1 MKKTALLLLGFVC
14 CISLLSAAELYR
26 APAQER
32 LSKGLSAALE
42 DMDEHENIAV
52 WVFFTDK
59 GIFDETVYSERCNEI
74 INNMSER
81 RRKRR
86 QKTGRAQIVDF
97 SDIPVHGE
105 YVARI
110 ASMGC
115 EKRIVSNWFNAA
127 SFLATR
133 EEIQAIAQLP
143 FIQSI
148 DRVQHFHKH
157 IEPYEYTEQGIKKMD
172 IMEGYEF
179 NYGNSKTQ
187 DSLIG
192 IDKAHNHGF
201 FGEGIRIAI
210 FDTGFWVDST
220 RFEALGLA
228 SKHIIDTWDFIN
240 DSSYVGPRLG
250 DPAGQID
257 HGTSMLSLIAGFQ
270 DNELIG
276 PAFNSGIALA
286 KTERVDVEILAEEDY
301 WAAAAEWA
309 DTCGP
314 DRGGVDIISS
324 SLGYRKFPQ
333 DTMNYSYSDMNGDSA
348 RITRAADLAVSKGIV
363 VVSAM
368 GNVKSSNPT
377 DRPDTMIV
385 APADGDSVIS
395 AGAVNLNFDTNR
407 WEWAWILINGTGY
420 GSIIGPPWHDSLFP
434 KRIKPDVCASWTG
447 YHTNPEYD
455 PEAPDTAQ
463 QYPYVTGQGTSVS
476 TAMLAGG
483 CALIL
488 QAHPDWPPM
497 MLRDA
502 LRNTARIAGAPNDT
516 LGWGIANIWDA
527 MNYVDPEIPSFEED
541 ELLPCYPNPYNP
553 DKHLQVVIPFNIMN
567 QGLGGTIYIH
577 SLSGKKVKTIELGSC
592 LFPGRYVTTE
602 EGAATWNGED
612 EDGNIVDAG
621 IYLILLRTGY
631 ASSLRKLAI
640 VR

>member
-1 MKKTALLLLGFVC
+1 MKKMVLLLL
-14 CISLLSAAELYR
+14 CIILNVSLLSANELYR
-26 APAQER
+26 APAEERVSKR
-32 LSKGLSAALE
+32 LSATLSR
-42 DMDEHENIAV
+42 MDEEETVAV

-59 GIFDETVYSERCNEI
+59 AIFDEEACSERLTEI
-74 INNMSER
+74 VNHMSER

-86 QKTGRAQIVDF
+86 QKTGRAQIVDYT
-97 SDIPVHGE
+97 DIPVYNE
-105 YVARI
+105 YVSRI

-115 EKRIVSNWFNAA
+115 ERRIISNWFNAA
-127 SFLATR
+127 SFTATR
-133 EEIQAIAQLP
+133 TQIQAIANLP

-148 DRVQHFHKH
+148 DRVQRFHKR
-157 IEPYEYTEQGIKKMD
+157 IEPYTYTEQRIKRMD

-179 NYGNSKTQ
+179 NYGNSKAQ
-187 DSLIG
+187 DSVIG

-210 FDTGFWVDST
+210 FDTGFWIDST

-240 DSSYVGPRLG
+240 DSSYVGPRVG
-250 DPAGQID
+250 DPQGQTH
-257 HGTSMLSLIAGFQ
+257 HGTSMLSLIAGFK

-276 PAFNSGIALA
+276 PAFNAELALA

-333 DTMNYSYSDMNGDSA
+333 DTMDYTYRDMNGDSA
-348 RITRAADLAVSKGIV
+348 KITRAADLAVSKGIAV
-363 VVSAM
+363 VTAM
-368 GNVKSSNPT
+368 GNVKSNMST

-395 AGAVNLNFDTNR
+395 AGAVNFNFDTNR

-420 GSIIGPPWHDSLFP
+420 GAIIGPPWHDSIFA
-434 KRIKPDVCASWTG
+434 RRTKPDVCASWTG

-463 QYPYVTGQGTSVS
+463 QYPYVTGQGTSIS

-497 MLRDA
+497 MLREA
-502 LRNTARIAGAPNDT
+502 LRSTASRAGAPNDT
-516 LGWGIANIWDA
+516 LGWGIAHIWDA
-527 MNYVDPEIPSFEED
+527 MNYLDPEIPSFEDD

-553 DKHLQVVIPFNIMN
+553 DKHSQVVIPFNIMN

-577 SLSGKKVKTIELGSC
+577 TLSGRRIKTIELGNC
-592 LFPGRYVTTE
+592 LFPGRYATPAA
-602 EGAATWNGED
+602 GAATWDGKD
-612 EDGNIVDAG
+612 EDGTTVDAG
-621 IYLILLRTGY
+621 IYVVLLRTGY
-631 ASSLRKLAI
+631 TTSLRKLAV